1 MGAIVLV
8 ILQIFLLLLKAHF
21 NRSDDQEKAMQ
32 AVREAQEKLAGLA
45 EAFEEKIRYS
55 NPTQGEVEK
64 VEDQMDQERAKN
76 ETK

>member
-1 MGAIVLV
+1 
-8 ILQIFLLLLKAHF
+8 
-21 NRSDDQEKAMQ
+21 MQ